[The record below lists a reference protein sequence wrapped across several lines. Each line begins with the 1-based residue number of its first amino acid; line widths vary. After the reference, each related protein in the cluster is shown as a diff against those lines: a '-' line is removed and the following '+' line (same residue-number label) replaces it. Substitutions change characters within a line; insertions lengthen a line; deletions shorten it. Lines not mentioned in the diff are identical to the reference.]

1 MHDRPL
7 HGGVCGCVAG
17 AGCQTTSVL
26 DVSFTTV
33 PPTDASQFQ
42 RSVTLRGTAAASQYG
57 VNFTTDADFVEI
69 DAFRYADD
77 SDFTIS
83 LWMSKEQC
91 NSRAA
96 EVLFSNSKD
105 DTIQDMT
112 DRLNPNINMQLL
124 CESHGAGR
132 PQFDVSR
139 LSGSVIRCKCA
150 ARLPST
156 RLPIY
161 LAPTLDDQSCGSP
174 VSNFSLTLSHPAV

>member
-1 MHDRPL
+1 M
-7 HGGVCGCVAG
+7 
-17 AGCQTTSVL
+17 L

-33 PPTDASQFQ
+33 PPADDSQFH
-42 RSVTLRGTAAASQYG
+42 RPVTLRGAAAASQYG
-57 VNFTTDADFVEI
+57 VNFTGDADFVEI

-105 DTIQDMT
+105 DTRAMA

-161 LAPTLDDQSCGSP
+161 LAPTLDDHSCGSTFP
-174 VSNFSLTLSHPAV
+174 YP